1 MKSLSEGV
9 KAHMAY
15 AEMRDEMVELKAY
28 PPFSTMPKDPNGDLV
43 FPRMSAIG
51 EKFDAAIRR
60 EMDRIHSL
68 SKDAETEKDL
78 TPEMFS
84 RPFSTLS
91 IEFADDLEEAR
102 LYKKRYNDPIVALEA
117 AQGIYKEPETE
128 PKK

>member
-1 MKSLSEGV
+1 MKNLSEGV

-15 AEMRDEMVELKAY
+15 AEMRDEMVELREY
-28 PPFSTMPKDPNGDLV
+28 PPFSVMPKDPNGDLV

-51 EKFDAAIRR
+51 EKFDAAIKK

-91 IEFADDLEEAR
+91 IEFADDLAEAK

-117 AQGIYKEPETE
+117 AQEIYKEPETE